1 MKDKNGF
8 SIIELMT
15 VIAIISILATIG
27 SKAYYKWKLRAMQ
40 TQALTNLSSIYTLQQ
55 IYFSQNEVYL
65 TSYSELISNGF
76 EPNASDK
83 YEYTNQSRDGSTSTF
98 LATST
103 SKKKLAGCSSNP
115 NDIWTIDEAKKFT
128 NTMNGSLGCQ

>member
-8 SIIELMT
+8 SIIELIT
-15 VIAIISILATIG
+15 VIGIISILTTIG
-27 SKAYYKWKLRAMQ
+27 SKTYYKWKLRAVQ

-65 TSYSELISNGF
+65 NSYSGIIANGF

-83 YEYTNQSRDGSTSTF
+83 YAYTIQSRDGSTSTF

-103 SKKKLAGCSSNP
+103 SKKRLASCSSNP
-115 NDIWTIDEAKKFT
+115 NDIWTLDEVKKFT